1 MNEQTKSRALPRRQ
15 RIIRRPR
22 LTRLL
27 DEAAER
33 CRILMLIAPAGY
45 GKTTL
50 AREWVDQ
57 GGRLSAWYTATAASS
72 DVVALATG
80 IAAAA
85 SEIVVTACA
94 GLAAHVAST
103 ASGGSE
109 LAALPQL

>member
-33 CRILMLIAPAGY
+33 FRILMLIAPAGY

-50 AREWVDQ
+50 AREWVEQ
-57 GGRLSAWYTATAASS
+57 SGKPYAWYSSGGSSS
-72 DVVALATG
+72 DVAAVAADW
-80 IAAAA
+80 ARAVD
-85 SEIVVTACA
+85 EIVLDA
-94 GLAAHVAST
+94 GRRLMGRLHAT
-103 ASGGSE
+103 ASPEDEVG
-109 LAALPQL
+109 

>member
-1 MNEQTKSRALPRRQ
+1 MNEQTKSRALPRRP
-15 RIIRRPR
+15 RIIQRPR

-50 AREWVDQ
+50 AREWVEHTD
-57 GGRLSAWYTATAASS
+57 RVSAWYTARPASA

-80 IAAAA
+80 IANAVV
-85 SEIVVTACA
+85 EIVPRAGA
-94 GLAAHVAST
+94 GLASYLE
-103 ASGGSE
+103 S
-109 LAALPQL
+109 